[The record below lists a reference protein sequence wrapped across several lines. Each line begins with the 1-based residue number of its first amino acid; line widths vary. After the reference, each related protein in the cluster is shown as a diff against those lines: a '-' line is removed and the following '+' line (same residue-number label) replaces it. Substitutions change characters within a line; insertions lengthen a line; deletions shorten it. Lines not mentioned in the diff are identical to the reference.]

1 MEISINL
8 EEYKHANTMKYLT
21 RVLGILI
28 VFFFTAKL
36 KAETWNEPWQKEI
49 IQKSQ
54 FFILGKVIEND
65 GKNAK
70 ISVEKK
76 FGNEQIP
83 NEIVIDNYFFFQLT
97 SGSGHEI
104 HNNLEKAVS
113 YYFLLTKNKNNNYSL
128 PTPTSGFAEI
138 NEDKKVRATYRHSY
152 HQALI
157 SQDIYEMT
165 YKNIW
170 SYYKYKTFD
179 NNQINQ
185 FINLQ
190 IGKKAAGFSEE
201 EISDFYLQHSALE
214 TAYLLDLTPSIEQVF
229 KFAKSENFHLR
240 VSALQLMG
248 NYNTKQS
255 NDFLLNSVK
264 NKNVD
269 NFEKVIAIWAIK
281 KSNDKEYIKELKL
294 LEKSLSTEETGF
306 GGNIM
311 DPRVGTYFPDPRQAV
326 EDL

>member
-1 MEISINL
+1 
-8 EEYKHANTMKYLT
+8 MKYLT

-28 VFFFTAKL
+28 IFFFTVKL

-54 FFILGKVIEND
+54 FFIFGKVIEND
-65 GKNAK
+65 GKKAR
-70 ISVEKK
+70 ITVEKK
-76 FGNEQIP
+76 FGNEEIP
-83 NEIVIDNYFFFQLT
+83 NEIIIDNYFFFQLT
-97 SGSGHEI
+97 SSSGHEI
-104 HNNLEKAVS
+104 HNKLKKDVS

-138 NEDKKVRATYRHSY
+138 DENKKVSATYRHSY

-157 SQDIYEMT
+157 PQETYEMT

-179 NNQINQ
+179 NSEINK

-201 EISDFYLQHSALE
+201 EISDFYLQHAALE

-229 KFAKSENFHLR
+229 KFAKSGNFHLR

-255 NDFLLNSVK
+255 KDFLLNSVQD
-264 NKNVD
+264 KNVD

-281 KSNDKEYIKELKL
+281 KSNDKEYVQKLKL
-294 LEKSLSTEETGF
+294 LKKNLSTEETGF

-326 EDL
+326 EDLQ